1 MHHFSWKTLPYLKD
15 INICMRLSGYYIGRL
30 CAALQLE
37 ARADRGGVL
46 PCLAMKLIVIWYR
59 VVEFGQ
65 ATSAG
70 LKRVELHVNCAQSD
84 KP

>member
-46 PCLAMKLIVIWYR
+46 PCLAMKLIVIWY
-59 VVEFGQ
+59 
-65 ATSAG
+65 
-70 LKRVELHVNCAQSD
+70 LL
-84 KP
+84 